1 MLSIGDTVTATV
13 SEVEVHGMRLVYAG
27 ISILVLIPEVSW
39 HARVRDCREFA
50 SAGQRFDVKVL
61 RYIAEQNLYLGSL
74 KHAHPEADPWHQA
87 DWLEVDRI
95 VSGIVHGAMVDDTQ
109 TVVGYYLDVAPGIR
123 TLLRAKNAHRPLSQG
138 DSITARITHIN
149 HEDRKVEVEQTIN
162 TTENRGQCLGGGD
175 AGALPAN

>member
-13 SEVEVHGMRLVYAG
+13 SEVEAHGMRLVYAG

-39 HARVRDCREFA
+39 HASVRDCREFA

-74 KHAHPEADPWHQA
+74 KHAHPEADPWHQS

-149 HEDRKVEVEQTIN
+149 HEDRKVEVEQTDQHHGDS
-162 TTENRGQCLGGGD
+162 GQRRDDGVATFSPD
-175 AGALPAN
+175 